1 MALVVLMN
9 LMAPMALVNQ
19 AGLVAHTALVALIAQ
34 EALNHQIHQIQI
46 SAQFTR
52 CSKVAA

>member
-19 AGLVAHTALVALIAQ
+19 AGLVAHMALV
-34 EALNHQIHQIQI
+34 ALNHQIHQIQI
-46 SAQFTR
+46 GQMQNLHSLLGQI
-52 CSKVAA
+52 S